1 MKLSGA
7 NRTLS
12 FAMNLSD
19 RAKKIILTPKTEW
32 EVINGE
38 TTTPGALYTGYVL
51 PLSLVAAAGQF
62 LLNVVFSRGWGL
74 GFLLSVALTSV
85 LTTTIGYF
93 VGIYVFDLLAP
104 HFASEKNLSKSAQLV
119 AYALTPGFIAT
130 FLSFLPSMGGLLG
143 AAAWVYSIYL
153 MYLGVGLLKK
163 TPEDKKG
170 LYLVVAWIVMIL
182 VTLVVSDL
190 LGRVGYSRVVVVR

>member
-1 MKLSGA
+1 M
-7 NRTLS
+7 TLT
-12 FAMNLSD
+12 D
-19 RAKKIILTPKTEW
+19 RAKKILLTPKTEW

-38 TTTPGALYTGYVL
+38 TNTPGALFTGYVL
-51 PLSLVAAAGQF
+51 PLSLVAAAGQ
-62 LLNVVFSRGWGL
+62 LVLSIVFSRGWGL
-74 GFLLSVALTSV
+74 GFLFSMALTSV
-85 LTTTIGYF
+85 LTAIVGYF
-93 VGIYVFDLLAP
+93 VAIHVIDLLAP
-104 HFASEKNLSKSAQLV
+104 HFASEKNLPKSAQLV
-119 AYALTPGFIAT
+119 AYALTPGYIAT
-130 FLSFLPSMGGLLG
+130 FLGFLPSMGGLIG

-190 LGRVGYSRVVVVR
+190 LGRVGYNRVVIVR